1 MRSSAERTMAAA
13 LRKRGVPFEEQASD
27 LIGTPDFVFR
37 PQRIALFVHGCYW
50 HHHQCNAM
58 SRQPHSMRDLA
69 RVRARIERDQSVK
82 RGLEAAGWL
91 VLVAWECHL
100 RGSSAPIVDHLVAQR
115 LSRSV

>member
-1 MRSSAERTMAAA
+1 MRSAAERTMASA

-37 PQRIALFVHGCYW
+37 PQKIVLFVHGCYW
-50 HHHQCNAM
+50 HHHQCDSM

-69 RVRARIERDQSVK
+69 RVRARIERDQSVS
-82 RGLEAAGWL
+82 RSLQAAGWL

-100 RGSSAPIVDHLVAQR
+100 RDDPEPIVDHLVGQR
-115 LSRSV
+115 LMRSA